1 MPIHD
6 SLIMVNPSRSSQ
18 TVRNE
23 SLENSWRWWG
33 GLIAIF
39 AIALAIRLT
48 HIATSADTPTVRQ
61 PIGDAAGYLAW
72 AERIAAGEW
81 LGSKSFYQAPLY
93 PYVIGVWYALGFDS
107 VAAVRALQSFFGA
120 LAAAILAIAARKM
133 FSPSVGLI
141 AGLML
146 ALYAPAIYFDG
157 IIQKASLDGLLVCAV
172 VACVALVTEQLN
184 AGRTFA
190 LGVMVSLLCL
200 TRENAMAW
208 HLVLF
213 AWVGLRC
220 FGMRHTGTLIARTAH
235 GPQTSACATS
245 STDAKFANRAQGAPS
260 MLRPAAASSLAWLA
274 YLLGASV
281 VLLPVGL
288 RNAYVQ
294 GEFLLTTSQAGPN
307 FYIGNNANADGRYQ
321 PLVRGH
327 ETPVFEQ
334 ADAKRLAE
342 RAEGRSLTPR
352 EVSHYWMRRTWSDIA
367 ADPMRWLKLCGYKL
381 LLVWNRYEI
390 ADAESIVIHRRSS
403 TVLDALACVWHFGVL
418 APLAMLGIWLTW
430 NDRRKLAVF
439 YALILIMTFAVAA
452 FFVLARYRYPLVPLL
467 IPFAVAGLVEL
478 WKHRKK
484 PGRVTSAVLLALVA
498 AIVINWPIQDEA
510 RLDALAEMNTGVALA
525 QSGEIEA
532 AGEFFARAVLGHP
545 SSAEANYNLAL
556 ALAIQGRFAE
566 AIPYYDRAI
575 QVQQDLPGVHFN
587 LAGAL
592 EQTGQREAALQHYEI
607 AAAQDPAD
615 SEARAA
621 IRRLSP

>member
-1 MPIHD
+1 M
-6 SLIMVNPSRSSQ
+6 
-18 TVRNE
+18 
-23 SLENSWRWWG
+23 
-33 GLIAIF
+33 AIF

-48 HIATSADTPTVRQ
+48 HNVSTANTPTVRQ

-72 AERIAAGEW
+72 AERIAAGDW

-93 PYVIGVWYALGFDS
+93 PYLLGVWRSLGFDS

-133 FSPSVGLI
+133 FSPHVGLI

-157 IIQKASLDGLLVCAV
+157 IIQKASLDGLLACAV
-172 VACVALVTEQLN
+172 VACIALATERFN

-190 LGVMVSLLCL
+190 LGALVSLLCL

-208 HLVLF
+208 HLVLL
-213 AWVGLRC
+213 AWVGWRYI
-220 FGMRHTGTLIARTAH
+220 GMHRSLTWTARTANE
-235 GPQTSACATS
+235 PQTSACATPS
-245 STDAKFANRAQGAPS
+245 SDAKFANRALGEPS
-260 MLRPAAASSLAWLA
+260 MRQPPASTTFAWLA
-274 YLLGASV
+274 YLLGAAV

-334 ADAKRLAE
+334 ADAMRLAE

-352 EVSHYWMRRTWSDIA
+352 EVSRHWMRRTWSDIA
-367 ADPMRWLKLCGYKL
+367 ADPIRWLKLCGYKL

-403 TVLDALACVWHFGVL
+403 PVLDALARVWHFGVL

-439 YALILIMTFAVAA
+439 YALILVMTFAVAA
-452 FFVLARYRYPLVPLL
+452 FFVLSRYRYPLVPLL
-467 IPFAVAGLVEL
+467 IPFAAAGLVEL

-484 PGRVTSAVLLALVA
+484 PREAASAVLLAIVV
-498 AIVINWPIQDEA
+498 AIVVNWTIQDEA
-510 RLDALAEMNTGVALA
+510 RLDALAEMNAGVALA
-525 QSGEIEA
+525 QEGEIEA
-532 AGEFFARAVLGHP
+532 AGEFFTRAVQGHP

-575 QVQQDLPGVHFN
+575 QMQQDLPGVHFN
-587 LAGAL
+587 LAVAL